1 MAIAA
6 EMDAVSFMLEIIRME
21 DWELVACMSRFTTM
35 IERQHSTH
43 PGPGR
48 LFYVSMDVTKGTACH
63 VAKSTTVRGH
73 FSFQIRLA
81 CVRADSIKG
90 FC

>member
-48 LFYVSMDVTKGTACH
+48 LFYVSMDVTRGTVCH
-63 VAKSTTVRGH
+63 VAKSTTVRGN
-73 FSFQIRLA
+73 FPSEVYLA
-81 CVRADSIKG
+81 CVRADSIKR

>member
-1 MAIAA
+1 MAA

-48 LFYVSMDVTKGTACH
+48 LFMS
-63 VAKSTTVRGH
+63 R
-73 FSFQIRLA
+73 
-81 CVRADSIKG
+81 
-90 FC
+90 

>member
-1 MAIAA
+1 MAMAA
-6 EMDAVSFMLEIIRME
+6 EMDAVSFMLEIIRMD
-21 DWELVACMSRFTTM
+21 DWEWVACMSRFTAM
-35 IERQHSTH
+35 IEKQHSTH

-48 LFYVSMDVTKGTACH
+48 LFYVSMDVMRGTVCH

-73 FSFQIRLA
+73 FPSQVYLA
-81 CVRADSIKG
+81 CVRADSIKR